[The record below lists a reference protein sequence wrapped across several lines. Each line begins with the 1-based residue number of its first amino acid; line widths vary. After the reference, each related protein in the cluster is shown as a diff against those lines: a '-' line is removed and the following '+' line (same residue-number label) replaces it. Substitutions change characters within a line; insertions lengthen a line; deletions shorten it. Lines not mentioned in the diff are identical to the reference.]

1 MSARWNRLSLRLA
14 WRVSCITALTL
25 VVTALTG
32 YRLPFWVICVASTL
46 VGVAVY
52 VLIRQSVAPR
62 VARTTDT
69 LEAIDQG
76 DFEKLDTAL
85 PAVLDELDALQRQSL
100 HTGLS
105 VAAEIRERERIEH
118 YRREFLGN
126 VSHELK
132 TPIFSIRGFAETLL
146 NGALDDEEVRRDFTE
161 KIQRNAER
169 LSNLAED
176 LGEVAHIEMGE
187 LAMSIESFSLRS
199 LAHEVVGT
207 FEPLAASQ
215 HMTVRHTIAGDL
227 PLVRADRGCINQVLS
242 NLIDNAIKYSDEEG
256 HVEVVARLLPNDKIK
271 VSVVDNGIGI
281 APEHIHRLTERFFRV
296 DTSRSRSLGG
306 TGLGLAIVKHLLG
319 AHDSQ
324 LLVESKPGI
333 GSTFG
338 FTLATAANTPQMQRG
353 KVESL

>member
-1 MSARWNRLSLRLA
+1 MSARWHRLSLRLA
-14 WRVSCITALTL
+14 WRVSGITALTL
-25 VVTALTG
+25 AVVALAG
-32 YRLPFWVICVASTL
+32 YRLPFWVICAISAL
-46 VGVAVY
+46 VGAAVY
-52 VLIRQSVAPR
+52 LMIRHTVAAR
-62 VARTTDT
+62 VARTTGT

-76 DFEKLDTAL
+76 NFDKFDTEL
-85 PAVLDELDALQRQSL
+85 SAVRDELDALQQKSL
-100 HTGLS
+100 RTGVS

-118 YRREFLGN
+118 YRREFLGD

-146 NGALDDEEVRRDFTE
+146 NGALDDEKVRRDFTE

-176 LGEVAHIEMGE
+176 LGEVARIEMGE
-187 LAMSIESFSLRS
+187 LSMNLESFSLRR
-199 LAHEVVGT
+199 LAREVVDT
-207 FEPLAASQ
+207 FEPLAVSQ
-215 HMTVRHTIAGDL
+215 FVTVRQTIADDL
-227 PLVRADRGCINQVLS
+227 PLVRADRGSINQVLS
-242 NLIDNAIKYSDEEG
+242 NLIDNAIKYSRAGG
-256 HVEVVARLLPNDKIK
+256 HVEVVARLLPNGRVK

-324 LLVESKPGI
+324 LLVESKPEV

-338 FTLATAANTPQMQRG
+338 FTLPTATDTPQMLR
-353 KVESL
+353 E